1 MMPFAEIGVSEA
13 LCTLLKN
20 RGISVPTPVQERAV
34 PAMRA
39 GRDVIAQ
46 AQTGTGK
53 TLAFLLPVLEKIKPQ
68 GAVVQALVIAPTREL
83 AIQIARVA
91 EPLAAALSIGT
102 TLVYGGADIERQKE
116 KLRRHPQLVIG
127 TPGRLLDHVRRGTLA
142 LGSVNKVVLD
152 EADEMLKLGFIED
165 VETLLGHTAQDYQ
178 LALFSATMPERIVQL
193 TKRFMHNPARI
204 KIEGEHTT
212 LENIEQIALSV
223 NEEEKLD
230 RLCASINEEAP
241 YLAMVF
247 CATKERTHALMMA
260 LAGRGYLVDAL
271 SGNLTQTQRAF
282 VLRQFRTAKLQIL
295 CATDIA
301 ARGLDIEGVTHVYNY
316 DLPPTVTDYIHRIGR
331 TGRAG
336 ARGRAITLVTARQH
350 EKLRKIESALKERL
364 ARAAVKKK
372 PRPAPQK
379 AQPDKEGRR
388 GVQSRPP
395 RGGKPPRKKAK
406 KARGKTITNLGY
418 RSRKR
423 R

>member
-178 LALFSATMPERIVQL
+178 LAL
-193 TKRFMHNPARI
+193 
-204 KIEGEHTT
+204 
-212 LENIEQIALSV
+212 
-223 NEEEKLD
+223 
-230 RLCASINEEAP
+230 
-241 YLAMVF
+241 
-247 CATKERTHALMMA
+247 
-260 LAGRGYLVDAL
+260 
-271 SGNLTQTQRAF
+271 
-282 VLRQFRTAKLQIL
+282 
-295 CATDIA
+295 
-301 ARGLDIEGVTHVYNY
+301 
-316 DLPPTVTDYIHRIGR
+316 
-331 TGRAG
+331 
-336 ARGRAITLVTARQH
+336 
-350 EKLRKIESALKERL
+350 
-364 ARAAVKKK
+364 
-372 PRPAPQK
+372 
-379 AQPDKEGRR
+379 
-388 GVQSRPP
+388 
-395 RGGKPPRKKAK
+395 
-406 KARGKTITNLGY
+406 
-418 RSRKR
+418 
-423 R
+423 

>member
-91 EPLAAALSIGT
+91 EPLAALLGIGT
-102 TLVYGGADIERQKE
+102 VLVYGGADIERQKE

-223 NEEEKLD
+223 NEGEKLD

-247 CATKERTHALMMA
+247 
-260 LAGRGYLVDAL
+260 
-271 SGNLTQTQRAF
+271 
-282 VLRQFRTAKLQIL
+282 
-295 CATDIA
+295 
-301 ARGLDIEGVTHVYNY
+301 
-316 DLPPTVTDYIHRIGR
+316 
-331 TGRAG
+331 
-336 ARGRAITLVTARQH
+336 
-350 EKLRKIESALKERL
+350 
-364 ARAAVKKK
+364 
-372 PRPAPQK
+372 
-379 AQPDKEGRR
+379 
-388 GVQSRPP
+388 
-395 RGGKPPRKKAK
+395 
-406 KARGKTITNLGY
+406 
-418 RSRKR
+418 
-423 R
+423 